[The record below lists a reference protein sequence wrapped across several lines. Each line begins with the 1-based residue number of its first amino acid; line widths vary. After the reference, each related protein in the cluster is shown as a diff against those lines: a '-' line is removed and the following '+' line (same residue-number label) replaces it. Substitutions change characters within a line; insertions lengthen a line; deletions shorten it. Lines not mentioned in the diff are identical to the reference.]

1 MRFLPY
7 SNSLHRYKF
16 KREINKIKIIEAVV
30 ALLFIS
36 IFAGIIYENISDNR
50 VTTKFKSKYKYSSVD
65 NNKIAYGTSGSGKYT
80 VVLDSGIGATSQEW
94 TKLIK
99 SPSKDIRFYYYDR
112 FGYGLSESTDEPLT
126 LEEQAKAL
134 HTILKKSG
142 LKSPYILVGNSYGSL
157 VITNYAKNYPE
168 EVGGIILIDPPTSE
182 EIGSEEFISNK
193 KKELKNKKVQQF
205 LSSFG
210 VLRIMDNLNAYEGSQ
225 ELLEVLSGENKEF
238 IKSNR
243 VTRSYLNACSNE
255 LKNMASIDKAFMN
268 NDNLKKAP
276 LFIITKKDK
285 LKDEIKEKQR
295 IEFLDSLSK
304 MSSEGKLEVVE
315 EQGNIPLKQAEYL
328 NGVISNLTKKVM
340 RIYEK

>member
-16 KREINKIKIIEAVV
+16 KREINKIRIIEVVV

-50 VTTKFKSKYKYSSVD
+50 VATKFKSKYKYSSVD
-65 NNKIAYGTSGSGKYT
+65 NNKIAYGTAGTGKYT
-80 VVLDSGIGATSQEW
+80 VVLDSSVGATSQEW

-112 FGYGLSESTDEPLT
+112 FGYGLSQYPSEPLT

-157 VITNYAKNYPE
+157 VITNYAKNYPDD
-168 EVGGIILIDPPTSE
+168 VGGIILIDPPTSE
-182 EIGSEEFISNK
+182 EMASEEFISDN
-193 KKELKNKKVQQF
+193 KKELRNKKVQQF

-210 VLRIMDNLNAYEGSQ
+210 ILRIMDKLNSYKDGG
-225 ELLEVLSGENKEF
+225 ELLDSLSGDNKEF
-238 IKSNR
+238 LKSNR
-243 VTRSYLNACSNE
+243 VTSKYLNAYSDE
-255 LKNMASIDKAFMN
+255 LKNMTAIDKEFMN
-268 NDNLKKAP
+268 NENVKKAP
-276 LFIITKKDK
+276 LFIITKKNK
-285 LKDEIKEKQR
+285 LKDESKEKQR
-295 IEFLDSLSK
+295 IDFLDSLSK
-304 MSSEGKLEVVE
+304 ISSDGKLEVVE
-315 EQGNIPLKQAEYL
+315 EQGNIPLKQTEYL
-328 NGVISNLTKKVM
+328 SGVISNLTKKVM